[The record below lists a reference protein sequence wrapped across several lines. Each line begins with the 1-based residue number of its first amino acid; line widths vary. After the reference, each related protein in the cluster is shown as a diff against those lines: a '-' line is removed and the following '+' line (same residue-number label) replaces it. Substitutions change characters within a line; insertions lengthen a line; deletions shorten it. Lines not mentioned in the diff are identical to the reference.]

1 MICDTFRLSNY
12 ALARSGGEQ
21 NWRPENRQLR
31 IHFSTRIIKL
41 VQSTSTRR
49 WSRLSFEQRTAHM
62 QHRYLVILLMALES
76 YGVELS
82 SYFRRASN
90 RRIHSRTTRWIELY
104 NMQSKSKG
112 LHLFTHMIKLV
123 QSTMAPLKFSNEGLQ
138 HALKSLKRSTC
149 IEKSQSSYR
158 IELNKEN
165 HLFYGIESWDRQ
177 ETCSEKKVH
186 AHATWPFKDGK
197 KKIPKGSS
205 IFSLK
210 NSSNKIFI
218 AIIRISSN
226 ERQRNCW

>member
-1 MICDTFRLSNY
+1 MICDNFRLSNY
-12 ALARSGGEQ
+12 ALARSGGGQ
-21 NWRPENRQLR
+21 NWRPVNRQLR
-31 IHFSTRIIKL
+31 IHFSARMIKL

-123 QSTMAPLKFSNEGLQ
+123 QSTMVPLKFRTKDCNMHWKVSKDQ
-138 HALKSLKRSTC
+138 HALKSLKVVT
-149 IEKSQSSYR
+149 
-158 IELNKEN
+158 ELNWTKR
-165 HLFYGIESWDRQ
+165 I
-177 ETCSEKKVH
+177 TCSTVLNLETGRRPVQRRKCTSMPLGSSKMAKKNS
-186 AHATWPFKDGK
+186 
-197 KKIPKGSS
+197 GSS

-210 NSSNKIFI
+210 HSSNKIFI
-218 AIIRISSN
+218 ALAIIRISSN

>member
-1 MICDTFRLSNY
+1 
-12 ALARSGGEQ
+12 
-21 NWRPENRQLR
+21 
-31 IHFSTRIIKL
+31 
-41 VQSTSTRR
+41 
-49 WSRLSFEQRTAHM
+49 M

-123 QSTMAPLKFSNEGLQ
+123 QSTMVPLKFRTKDCNMHWKVSKDQ
-138 HALKSLKRSTC
+138 HALKSLKVVT
-149 IEKSQSSYR
+149 
-158 IELNKEN
+158 ELNWTKR
-165 HLFYGIESWDRQ
+165 I
-177 ETCSEKKVH
+177 TCSTVLNLETGRRPVQRRKCTSMPLGSSKMAKKNS
-186 AHATWPFKDGK
+186 
-197 KKIPKGSS
+197 GSS

-210 NSSNKIFI
+210 HSSNKIFI
-218 AIIRISSN
+218 ALAIIRISSN